1 MRPALPISTV
11 DEMPTTV
18 GRYHPFERL
27 GGGTTSIVYAATED
41 GSSREVALKMIVAD
55 LADERET
62 RERFLR
68 EARVTANLRHP
79 NIVSVLDVG
88 EDDGR
93 PFIVMERLRGVGLRA
108 YLQSAAA
115 ASLDRRLDLMRQ
127 LCDGLQAA
135 HDSGVIHRDIKPS
148 NLFIEP
154 DGRLKILD
162 FGLAR
167 LQASTLTASGQIV
180 GTPHFMSPE
189 QAMGR
194 QVDARSDIFSAG
206 AVGYLIITN
215 RLPFSAPD
223 LRQTLHALL
232 NDAPAPITETEAPPA
247 VAAILAKALAKAP
260 DDRYASCAAMRAD
273 LQHPRGTPQTV
284 AVWKRIASYVGVL
297 RS

>member
-1 MRPALPISTV
+1 VSPALPISAV
-11 DEMPTTV
+11 DEMPAQV

-41 GSSREVALKMIVAD
+41 GSPRAVALKMIVAD
-55 LADERET
+55 LADEREA

-93 PFIVMERLRGVGLRA
+93 PFIVMERLRGVSLPA
-108 YLQSAAA
+108 YLQSASI
-115 ASLDRRLDLMRQ
+115 SLDQRLDLMRQ

-135 HDSGVIHRDIKPS
+135 HESGVIHRDIKPS

-154 DGRLKILD
+154 DRRLKILD

-206 AVGYLIITN
+206 AVGYLIITG

-232 NDAPAPITETEAPPA
+232 NDAPAPITEAEAPAA

-260 DDRYASCAAMRAD
+260 GDRYPSCAAMRTD
-273 LQHPRGTPQTV
+273 LQYPRGTLQPA

>member
-1 MRPALPISTV
+1 MSPALPISTV
-11 DEMPTTV
+11 DEMPAMV
-18 GRYHPFERL
+18 GRYRPFERL

-41 GSSREVALKMIVAD
+41 GSPRVVALKMIAAD

-88 EDDGR
+88 EDNGR
-93 PFIVMERLRGVGLRA
+93 PFIVMERLRGVGLPV
-108 YLQSAAA
+108 YLQSAAIT
-115 ASLDRRLDLMRQ
+115 LDQRLDLMRQ

-206 AVGYLIITN
+206 AVGYLIITG
-215 RLPFSAPD
+215 RLPFRAPD

-232 NDAPAPITETEAPPA
+232 NDSPAPITEAEAPPA

-273 LQHPRGTPQTV
+273 LQHPRGTLQTA